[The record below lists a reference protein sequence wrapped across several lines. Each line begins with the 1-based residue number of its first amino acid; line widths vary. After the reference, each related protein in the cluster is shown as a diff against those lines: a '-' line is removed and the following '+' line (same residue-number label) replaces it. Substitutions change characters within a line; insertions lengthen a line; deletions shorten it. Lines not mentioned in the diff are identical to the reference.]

1 MTLVRCGR
9 LTWICVSHSPAISK
23 VKRTVYWLFGRWP
36 SNDLWNPMHHRHA
49 RHVDRDLELGVFDRL
64 TVRVGE
70 RDSGFAFLRLAGG
83 SKSPLDG
90 DRWPSLRRTSET
102 TNAMARF
109 TARGAA
115 ASFGQSQK
123 CLWQLPEESCN
134 RTRCKRI
141 TVRPRETQYVPS
153 NKAVAEMQGRI
164 LVLRV
169 APAVAWM

>member
-9 LTWICVSHSPAISK
+9 ITWICAAHSPAISK
-23 VKRTVYWLFGRWP
+23 VKRAVYWLFGRWP
-36 SNDLWNPMHHRHA
+36 SNYLWNPMHHRHA

-64 TVRVGE
+64 TVRIGE

-115 ASFGQSQK
+115 ASSASLRNACGNSQRNPATAHAASASRFVPARPNMSRRIRLLQK
-123 CLWQLPEESCN
+123 C
-134 RTRCKRI
+134 
-141 TVRPRETQYVPS
+141 
-153 NKAVAEMQGRI
+153 KAAS
-164 LVLRV
+164 
-169 APAVAWM
+169 